1 MKALKA
7 STHRPEDSARY
18 VVSEIEDFTKRSTL
32 NRFPSAEHES
42 IFDEPLV
49 GFASGYDP
57 LFTEYKTIISNEH
70 LTPREAIAEVTRE
83 KHLKDSEFLS
93 IISWVLP
100 VNKETRESN
109 RPRKKTQSKLWAH
122 TRWYGELFNVA
133 LREHMVSVITKIGYH
148 AVAPALMP
156 YFDDKKVN
164 SNGRFSNW
172 SERHIA
178 YAAGLGTFGLSG
190 GFITERGI
198 AHRCGS
204 IVTDMR
210 IAPSAR
216 MAESPFSNCLFYNN
230 NGSCK
235 ACVGRCPAG
244 AITVQGRDKAVCQS
258 YLRENLDLVDKK
270 YGVEYGGCGLCQVKV
285 PCEFRN
291 PKL

>member
-1 MKALKA
+1 MKI
-7 STHRPEDSARY
+7 SHPTINIQNDWARNIN
-18 VVSEIEDFTKRSTL
+18 SEIKDFTNRSTL

-42 IFDEPLV
+42 IFVEPLI
-49 GFASGYDP
+49 GFASGADR
-57 LFTEYKTIISNEH
+57 LFTEYKTVISPEH
-70 LTPREAIAEVTRE
+70 LTPREAMANGNR
-83 KHLKDSEFLS
+83 KNPQNFEFLS
-93 IISWVLP
+93 VISWVLP
-100 VNKETRESN
+100 INKKTRESN
-109 RPRKKTQSKLWAH
+109 RPRKTTQSKLWAY
-122 TRWYGELFNVA
+122 TRWYGEIFNVA
-133 LREHMVSVITKIGYH
+133 LREHMVAFIIEKGYH

-204 IVTDMR
+204 IVTDMK
-210 IAPSAR
+210 ISPTTR
-216 MAESPFSNCLFYNN
+216 MAGSPFLNCLFYSN
-230 NGSCK
+230 NGKCK

-244 AITVQGRDKAVCQS
+244 AITVKGRDKAVCQS
-258 YLRENLDLVDKK
+258 YLRNNLDALDKK

-285 PCEFRN
+285 PCEFHN
-291 PKL
+291 PTLE